1 MDENNKV
8 VGLKGIAQD
17 ITKKKELELFLK
29 AQEEVEKERQIKALE
44 EKVTAGEIEVIS
56 AYGKTTEQI
65 AEIREAVKP

>member
-44 EKVTAGEIEVIS
+44 EKSNNKFRSYIENAPDGIFVTDENGRFL
-56 AYGKTTEQI
+56 K
-65 AEIREAVKP
+65 